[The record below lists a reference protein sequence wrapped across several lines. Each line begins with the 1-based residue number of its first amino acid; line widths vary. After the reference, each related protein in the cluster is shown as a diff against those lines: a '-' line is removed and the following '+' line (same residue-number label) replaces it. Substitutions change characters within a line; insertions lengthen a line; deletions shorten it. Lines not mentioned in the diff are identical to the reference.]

1 MAHTATVQVNSRAV
15 KRLKQGH
22 LWIYASDVLRMD
34 QATGGDVV
42 LVVDEGGRTYGYAFF
57 SATSQITLRW
67 CAPPGLPP
75 DLEFWRTRLCDAEA
89 YRRTVVR
96 DSDAYRLIFS
106 EGDLIPSLLI
116 DRYGEHF
123 VIQTLAQGTDR
134 LKDVWVQL
142 LAELY
147 APASISER
155 NDSAVRQ
162 YEALPQQRGVLYGT
176 LPDEIAIRMNGVEI
190 GVEILG
196 GQKTGAFL
204 DQRENYAAAARYAF
218 GRTLD
223 AFTFA
228 GGFALHLAPRVTAVT
243 AVDISEEACVLARKN
258 AERNG
263 INNMEVVRANVFDY
277 MHALDRNGATFDTIV
292 LDPPAFAKSKT
303 ALENAY
309 RGYKEINLRA
319 LRMLSR
325 GGILVTCSCSYHMN
339 EPLFLQMLG
348 EAAADAGRPVRVIEH
363 RLQARDH
370 PVLLGVPES
379 GYLKCIIAQ
388 ALE

>member
-1 MAHTATVQVNSRAV
+1 MAQTATVQVNSRAV

-22 LWIYASDVLRMD
+22 LWIYASDVQRTD

-42 LVVDEGGRTYGYAFF
+42 QIVDEGGRAYGYAFF

-75 DLEFWRTRLCDAEA
+75 DLEFWRTRLREAEA
-89 YRRTVVR
+89 YRRTVVHET
-96 DSDAYRLIFS
+96 DAYRLIFS
-106 EGDLIPSLLI
+106 EGDLLPSLLI

-123 VIQTLAQGTDR
+123 VIQTLSQGTDR

-155 NDSAVRQ
+155 NDSTVRQ

-228 GGFALHLAPRVTAVT
+228 GGFALHLAPRVTEVT
-243 AVDISEEACVLARKN
+243 AVDISEEACGLARKN

-263 INNMEVVRANVFDY
+263 IDNMEVVRANVFDY
-277 MHALDRNGATFDTIV
+277 MHALDRDGATFDTIV

-348 EAAADAGRPVRVIEH
+348 EAAADAGRPVRVIE
-363 RLQARDH
+363 RRVQARDH